1 MNPYNEEL
9 VEDSAMELL
18 KELGW
23 DHRNCNDEFSQGS
36 SPLGRENKREVVLT
50 TKLRP
55 ALERLNP
62 DASSTAI
69 NAAIEELTRSR
80 AVMNPAEANWT
91 IYELL
96 KNGVNVTTTDAD
108 DDVETDETLK
118 VIDWENPENNDF
130 FVASQFWIAGDMYN
144 KRADAIGF
152 INGLPLVLIEFKR
165 MDEDLYT
172 AFGGNITDY
181 KSTIP
186 QLFWYNALII
196 LSNGLE
202 SRIGSLTAEW
212 EHFTKW
218 KKVESEDEP
227 GEVSL
232 ETILKGICD
241 HRRLLDIIENFTL
254 FMDAQ
259 DGLIKLIAKNHQYL
273 GVNNTLEALHARE
286 SNQGKLGVFWH
297 TQGSGKSISM
307 IFFAQKVLRKIP
319 GGWRFVIVTDR
330 NELDKQIYKNFADC
344 RGVITQSEVHAE
356 DIQHLQQ
363 LLSEDH
369 RYVFTLI
376 QKFQTNDDEEHP
388 LLSDNSKVIVI
399 TDEAHRSQYHTF
411 ALNMRTALPNAAFI
425 AFTGTPLIEGEQERT
440 RQVFGEYVSKYNFKQ
455 SVDDGATV
463 PLYYEN
469 RVPEMELDN
478 EQFNE
483 EFQRILEAAEL
494 NETQESRIE
503 REFASEYQVITRGE
517 RLEAIAEDIVSHF
530 MGRGHRGKAMV
541 VSIDKA
547 TAVKMYDKVQEHWK
561 CYRERLES
569 ELRDAPDRERET
581 LEADIQ
587 FMKQT
592 DMAVVVSPSANEIA
606 KLQAKGVDIT
616 PHRQR
621 INTQDLDAKFKDSD
635 DPFRIVFVCAMWMT
649 GFDVPACSTIYLDK
663 PQRDHTLMQTI
674 ARANRVF
681 GDKVNGLI
689 VDYIGISQNL
699 EKALATYADG
709 TDPEGRIPIHD
720 KSELVETL
728 RSSIADINEF
738 CANLAVDLPQIVAET
753 EQLEQIRMIA
763 RAVNHIL
770 ANDNTRQDYL
780 QRASQTSKLHKAI
793 LPDPAANEFSQ
804 ICFLINTI
812 ANTITK
818 RIRPLT
824 PSADISDVTQ
834 AIEELLDRSIV
845 PTSYTIDTN
854 PEPQPVVNLNEIDFD
869 QLRERFRIQYKY
881 IEVERLRTSISR
893 QLSEMVRRNR
903 TRTNYQERFEQI
915 IAAYNE
921 AVMNADGLDVDAINV
936 DEWFEQLIALANEL
950 IEEDCRAVTERLSEE
965 ELALFDLLT
974 QPEIDLNEAEREEVK
989 AISKKLLIKL
999 KQEKLV
1005 LDWRNRQQS
1014 RAAVKVTVAEILDG
1028 LPERYTQEI
1037 YDRKCEVVYQHI
1049 YDCYY
1054 GAGNSI
1060 YSTAA

>member
-1 MNPYNEEL
+1 MQNPYNEEL

-23 DHRNCNDEFSQGS
+23 NHRNCNDEFSRGH

-50 TKLRP
+50 TKLRS

-80 AVMNPAEANWT
+80 AVMSLAEANWT

-96 KNGVNVTTTDAD
+96 KNGVNVTTTDTD
-108 DDVETDETLK
+108 DDVETDEPLK
-118 VIDWENPENNDF
+118 VIDWETPENNDF

-144 KRADAIGF
+144 KRPDAIGF
-152 INGLPLVLIEFKR
+152 INGLPLVLVEFKR

-181 KSTIP
+181 KCAIP

-259 DGLIKLIAKNHQYL
+259 VGLIKLIAKNHQYL

-330 NELDKQIYKNFADC
+330 NELDKQIYKNFVDC
-344 RGVITQSEVHAE
+344 RGVITQPEVHAE

-363 LLSEDH
+363 LLTEDH

-376 QKFQTNDDEEHP
+376 QKFQTKDDTPHP
-388 LLSDNSKVIVI
+388 VLSDNSKVIVI

-469 RVPEMELDN
+469 RFREMELDN
-478 EQFNE
+478 GQFDE
-483 EFQRILEAAEL
+483 EFQRTLEEAEL
-494 NETQESRIE
+494 NETQEEKIKQE
-503 REFASEYQVITRGE
+503 FQREYHVITRDG

-581 LEADIQ
+581 LQADIQ

-592 DMAVVVSPSANEIA
+592 DMAVVVSPSQNEIA
-606 KLQAKGVDIT
+606 NLQARRVDIT

-649 GFDVPACSTIYLDK
+649 GV
-663 PQRDHTLMQTI
+663 
-674 ARANRVF
+674 
-681 GDKVNGLI
+681 
-689 VDYIGISQNL
+689 
-699 EKALATYADG
+699 
-709 TDPEGRIPIHD
+709 
-720 KSELVETL
+720 
-728 RSSIADINEF
+728 
-738 CANLAVDLPQIVAET
+738 
-753 EQLEQIRMIA
+753 
-763 RAVNHIL
+763 
-770 ANDNTRQDYL
+770 
-780 QRASQTSKLHKAI
+780 
-793 LPDPAANEFSQ
+793 
-804 ICFLINTI
+804 
-812 ANTITK
+812 
-818 RIRPLT
+818 
-824 PSADISDVTQ
+824 
-834 AIEELLDRSIV
+834 
-845 PTSYTIDTN
+845 
-854 PEPQPVVNLNEIDFD
+854 
-869 QLRERFRIQYKY
+869 
-881 IEVERLRTSISR
+881 
-893 QLSEMVRRNR
+893 
-903 TRTNYQERFEQI
+903 
-915 IAAYNE
+915 
-921 AVMNADGLDVDAINV
+921 
-936 DEWFEQLIALANEL
+936 
-950 IEEDCRAVTERLSEE
+950 
-965 ELALFDLLT
+965 
-974 QPEIDLNEAEREEVK
+974 
-989 AISKKLLIKL
+989 
-999 KQEKLV
+999 
-1005 LDWRNRQQS
+1005 
-1014 RAAVKVTVAEILDG
+1014 
-1028 LPERYTQEI
+1028 
-1037 YDRKCEVVYQHI
+1037 
-1049 YDCYY
+1049 
-1054 GAGNSI
+1054 
-1060 YSTAA
+1060 